1 MATDTHRQ
9 RRGVEGLVGL
19 REHSLVVLDN
29 NSEPK
34 SYIYCARVRKSY
46 GPVAWI
52 IASRVGPRVK
62 NQRKKNWSQRFRHV
76 LSHHWALTGRG

>member
-1 MATDTHRQ
+1 M
-9 RRGVEGLVGL
+9 
-19 REHSLVVLDN
+19 VLDN
-29 NSEPK
+29 NSWSHSEPK